1 MEGKTGMN
9 SQQGKN
15 YITEYF
21 MLLKIFH
28 QPFAYD
34 LCGVVFCLRKVSRE
48 VFHLNAHV
56 QKQPLCKHH
65 RKKHIRFY
73 ANLVFWIITCRQSY

>member
-15 YITEYF
+15 CIIEYF

-34 LCGVVFCLRKVSRE
+34 LCCVVFCLRKVSRDYISPKCACPE
-48 VFHLNAHV
+48 AMASVNTTERNILGFML
-56 QKQPLCKHH
+56 
-65 RKKHIRFY
+65 I
-73 ANLVFWIITCRQSY
+73 